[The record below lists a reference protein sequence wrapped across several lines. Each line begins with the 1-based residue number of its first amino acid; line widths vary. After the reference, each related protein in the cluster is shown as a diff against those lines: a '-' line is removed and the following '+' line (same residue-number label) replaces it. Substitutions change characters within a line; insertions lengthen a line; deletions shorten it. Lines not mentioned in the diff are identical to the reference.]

1 MSEYTNKKNFTE
13 DSNNIISVEKNSEKI
28 TDDLKQELKE
38 ALEEVS
44 KLLENLHQEINSSPQ
59 NESLDKSVENIQ
71 VISKQLL
78 DLSSNEFPLFTANDL
93 EEE

>member
-1 MSEYTNKKNFTE
+1 MSEYTNKKNFAE
-13 DSNNIISVEKNSEKI
+13 DSNNRISVEKNSEKI
-28 TDDLKQELKE
+28 TDDLQQELKE

-71 VISKQLL
+71 VIRKQLL